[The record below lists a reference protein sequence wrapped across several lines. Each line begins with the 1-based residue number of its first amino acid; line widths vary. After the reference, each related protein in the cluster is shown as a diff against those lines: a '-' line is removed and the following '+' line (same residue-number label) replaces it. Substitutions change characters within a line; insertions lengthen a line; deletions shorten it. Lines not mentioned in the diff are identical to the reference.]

1 MNGEGWVCIS
11 TVAEFR
17 RIRRMCTDINFILN
31 AVKDSALM
39 EVKCHMIRR
48 RCTTC

>member
-1 MNGEGWVCIS
+1 MNRSI
-11 TVAEFR
+11 R
-17 RIRRMCTDINFILN
+17 RIPLRRMRRMCTDINFILN

-39 EVKCHMIRR
+39 EVKRHMIRR

>member
-11 TVAEFR
+11 AIAEFR
-17 RIRRMCTDINFILN
+17 RIRRTGTDINFILN

-39 EVKCHMIRR
+39 EVKRHMIRR
-48 RCTTC
+48 RWTTC